1 MAYFYF
7 LIEYEQVK
15 VKIKKQK
22 VIILLKTP
30 HKYAKTKCLGLS
42 VSLTAREKRAILR
55 VTSNSL
61 MTVRQVAETA
71 EFSTKSFIA
80 NILLRLTKHES
91 QKIVNSLEK
100 LLRSKSMYHFGFYL
114 LCTVQWHRIGL
125 PNSMPNRMHESI
137 K

>member
-1 MAYFYF
+1 MKNMAYFYF
-7 LIEYEQVK
+7 SIEYEQVK

-71 EFSTKSFIA
+71 EFYVDVEHDNTKEQ
-80 NILLRLTKHES
+80 LQL
-91 QKIVNSLEK
+91 SLE
-100 LLRSKSMYHFGFYL
+100 LCFG
-114 LCTVQWHRIGL
+114 I
-125 PNSMPNRMHESI
+125 SE
-137 K
+137 